1 MWQVWMLTTKMF
13 SIVSILTKKKKVGCW
28 NFRIFVHSIFQY
40 PIQYLLRKSNLIM
53 NIGAKDK
60 FFEEKEKNDNVGPWD
75 CDSEWL
81 DSIY

>member
-1 MWQVWMLTTKMF
+1 MDAYNKNVFYCLD
-13 SIVSILTKKKKVGCW
+13 LNKKKKKGGCW
-28 NFRIFVHSIFQY
+28 NFRIFVPSIFQY